1 MCCATNNSRLRRES
15 SMKRWL
21 QSLLLLALL
30 AGASSRAPG
39 QSPSERQTWN
49 LRDPV
54 ERARLLEDVRVE
66 SDRARTSAWAMA
78 RAQGWR
84 ERGRVKGRNY
94 QLRSLEN
101 GVPMVDIEN
110 NVNAAIST
118 AANLIRNTAPYNVN
132 GTNVTVGVWDGGG
145 VRSTHQEL
153 TGRVSIMDGAVADD
167 HATHVGG
174 TIAASGATALALGMA
189 PRVRID
195 SYEWT
200 SDTAEM
206 TARGMVTNA
215 QSGRIPLSNHSYG
228 SITGWDEG
236 DWSGT
241 YGVHWWGAWGAREA
255 DTFGLY
261 NSTARS
267 WDQLCVAAPYY
278 LPFKSAGNDRNDNA
292 PANGT
297 TFYYYNGSW
306 QSKTYDSATD
316 PYSDGWDN
324 GGYDTISTYGVA
336 KNIMTVGSVADAVS
350 GGNRSLGLA
359 AISSFSGWGPA
370 DDGRIKPDVVAN
382 GESLYSS
389 LAGSDSSYAYYSGTS
404 MSTPNAA
411 GTAALLVDYYLKLTT
426 GSYMRAS
433 TLKGLLIHTA
443 DDLGNAGPDYRFG
456 WGLLNAKAAADH
468 LQRHFA
474 NPTAKHLEENTITG
488 TVAARTNQ
496 VQWDATNAIR
506 VTLSWTD
513 IAGTTKTGLDNSNRC
528 LVNDLNLRVIGPNGQ
543 TNWPYVMPFVQ
554 NRNNPAG
561 VATNGVNNTDNIEQV
576 YVASPSGSGLCSI
589 VVERN
594 GALSG
599 TTQLIYSLVVSGVLP
614 QEQDSVSLTITGVPY
629 QVGSPMPGYGTTTNA
644 YGSSTQAVVFGRA
657 TNVEATSW
665 ASLVCTGWTRTGS
678 SPASGGTTNTGLFT
692 LTANTTVRWHWVI
705 SDLIVSNQVVVS
717 AVTNQPRDTLR
728 ARDGYSVVAPGSANL
743 RAGSSVRLEDGFR
756 AGTGSTVIIQSP

>member
-1 MCCATNNSRLRRES
+1 MNRFF
-15 SMKRWL
+15 
-21 QSLLLLALL
+21 QFVLLLALWS
-30 AGASSRAPG
+30 AGAARAPG
-39 QSPSERQTWN
+39 QAASARDTWN
-49 LRDPV
+49 LRDPE
-54 ERARLLEDVRVE
+54 ERARVLEEVRLE
-66 SDRARTSAWAMA
+66 ADRGRTSAWAAA

-84 ERGRVKGRNY
+84 ERGRIKGRNY
-94 QLRSLEN
+94 QLRAIEN

-110 NVNAAIST
+110 NVDAAIST
-118 AANLIRNTAPYNVN
+118 AANLIRNIAPYNVN

-145 VRSTHQEL
+145 VRTTHQEL
-153 TGRVSIMDGAVADD
+153 TGRVAIMDGAVVDD

-174 TIAASGATALALGMA
+174 TIAAGGVVAAALGMA
-189 PRVRID
+189 PRVRVD

-206 TARGMVTNA
+206 SSRGMVTNA
-215 QSGRIPLSNHSYG
+215 QYGRLPLSNHSYG

-241 YGVHWWGAWGAREA
+241 YGVHWFGTWGSREA
-255 DTFGLY
+255 DTFGIY

-267 WDQLCVAAPYY
+267 WDQLCAAAPYF
-278 LPFKSAGNDRNDNA
+278 LPFKSAGNDRNDTA

-316 PYSDGWDN
+316 PYNDGWDN
-324 GGYDTISTYGVA
+324 GGYDSISSYGVA

-350 GGNRSLGLA
+350 GGNRSLGHA
-359 AISSFSGWGPA
+359 AMSSFSAWGPA
-370 DDGRIKPDVVAN
+370 DDGRIKPDLVAN
-382 GESLYSS
+382 GEVLYSS

-404 MSTPNAA
+404 MATPNAA

-443 DDLGNAGPDYRFG
+443 DDLGNAGPDYQFG

-496 VQWDATNAIR
+496 VLWDATNAIR

-528 LVNDLNLRVIGPNGQ
+528 LINDLNLRVIGPNGQ
-543 TNWPYVMPFVQ
+543 TNLPYVMPFVQ
-554 NRNNPAG
+554 NRSNPAG

-589 VVERN
+589 IVGRS
-594 GALSG
+594 GTLSG
-599 TTQLIYSLVVSGVLP
+599 TTQLIYSLVVSGIVPLDP
-614 QEQDSVSLTITGVPY
+614 VTLTITGAPH
-629 QVGSPMPGYGTTTNA
+629 QVGFAQPGYGTATYA
-644 YGSSTQAVVFGRA
+644 YGVSTQAVVFGRA
-657 TNVEATSW
+657 TNVDATSW
-665 ASLVCTGWTRTGS
+665 ASLVCTGWTRSGS
-678 SPASGGTTNTGLFT
+678 SPASGSTTNSGTFT

-705 SDLIVSNQVVVS
+705 SDLIVSNQAVLS

-728 ARDGYSVVAPGSANL
+728 ARDGYQVASPGSAL
-743 RAGSSVRLEDGFR
+743 LQAGQWVRLEDGFR
-756 AGTGSTVIIQSP
+756 AGTGSTVIIRSP

>member
-1 MCCATNNSRLRRES
+1 
-15 SMKRWL
+15 MKRWL

-629 QVGSPMPGYGTTTNA
+629 QMGSPMPGYGTTTNA